1 MKKSQDFEIKIKR
14 IEEIIDVLDD
24 GNIPLEEML
33 KIYEEGMKITSEC
46 KDFLNKAE
54 LKIIDISKTY
64 AKEDE

>member
-24 GNIPLEEML
+24 GEIPLEEML

-64 AKEDE
+64 SRDDE

>member
-64 AKEDE
+64 SRDDE